1 MIEIIDAKKTFY
13 VKNKEVKALKG
24 VSLTIEDGD
33 IYGIVGYSGAGKST
47 LIRLIN
53 AIEKPDSGQVLINGT
68 DINKLSD
75 KDLRN
80 QRKKIGMI
88 FQNFNLLNSVNVYEN
103 IAAPLK
109 NHTGLSKE
117 EIDIKVKELLKLV
130 DLSDKEKAY
139 PNQLSGG
146 QKQRVAIARAL
157 SNDPEILLCDEATSA
172 LDPNTTKSILDLIK
186 EIKKKFNIT
195 VVLITHQMEVVK
207 YICNK
212 VSVMDD
218 GYIVEQGD
226 LVSIFTNT
234 KTDIAREFISQT
246 IHQDGVIDKQKELK
260 QDFYRLNF
268 IGENADQPIISSMLK
283 NHLVSVNI
291 LFGSIEKLA
300 ETTYGNLVVSIDGDD
315 KDVQDSIDFI
325 KEKGVLVEVI
335 KYVG

>member
-226 LVSIFTNT
+226 
-234 KTDIAREFISQT
+234 
-246 IHQDGVIDKQKELK
+246 
-260 QDFYRLNF
+260 
-268 IGENADQPIISSMLK
+268 
-283 NHLVSVNI
+283 
-291 LFGSIEKLA
+291 
-300 ETTYGNLVVSIDGDD
+300 
-315 KDVQDSIDFI
+315 
-325 KEKGVLVEVI
+325 
-335 KYVG
+335 

>member
-1 MIEIIDAKKTFY
+1 MIEIIDAKKTFH

-117 EIDIKVKELLKLV
+117 EIDTKVKELLKLV

-234 KTDIAREFISQT
+234 KTYIAREFISQT

-300 ETTYGNLVVSIDGDD
+300 ETTYGNLVVSIDGNE